1 MNPFNEDTDGP
12 DSIPRNMFS
21 IKMANGPSNQELD
34 GGESCRKDLPDR
46 NYQYKPEIVES
57 NIQVYPNNTV
67 SLGGDVPNYF

>member
-34 GGESCRKDLPDR
+34 GGDSCRKDLPDR
-46 NYQYKPEIVES
+46 NY
-57 NIQVYPNNTV
+57 
-67 SLGGDVPNYF
+67 